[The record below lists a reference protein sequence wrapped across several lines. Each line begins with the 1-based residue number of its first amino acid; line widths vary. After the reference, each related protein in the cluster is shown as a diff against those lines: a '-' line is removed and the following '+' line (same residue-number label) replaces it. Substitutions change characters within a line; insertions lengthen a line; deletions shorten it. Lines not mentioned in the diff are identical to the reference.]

1 MRLSRPLLAIIGVFW
16 MTVVIYVGVSGF
28 DLARPNDS
36 DPYRYLYHALHG
48 DTSEKLGVNYRIVD
62 ALKLLY
68 DTFGYVYLPY
78 LLIAFTFSIIVF
90 AGCSPRLCRPLPFLL
105 AVSICSFYLVQP
117 GKDGILALALC
128 SMHLS
133 EAPDTSPCYSHRFR
147 RLIALCLSALSIW
160 IRIQSLYYILIALL
174 LTRNRF
180 KAALL
185 ISVVLV
191 AFMLLNPD
199 LTGIFSSTDS
209 FLAESRI
216 SATFLQS
223 VIDNNSPV
231 AYGVRLLA
239 YLASPAY
246 VPLYYLYSSI
256 NSFEFTYLTW
266 LGFVLL
272 PFTLMCLASI
282 NSLKAYLL
290 PLLPVCIFLAA
301 SQALHYRYLFLWLPF
316 SILLSASAP
325 LRDTTRGHKR
335 HEIYL

>member
-1 MRLSRPLLAIIGVFW
+1 MTIIEVFW
-16 MTVVIYVGVSGF
+16 MTVIIYVGVSGF

-36 DPYRYLYHALHG
+36 DPYRYLYYALHG
-48 DTSEKLGVNYRIVD
+48 DISEKLGGNYRIVD

-68 DTFGYVYLPY
+68 DTVGYVYLPY
-78 LLIAFTFSIIVF
+78 LLIAFTFLMIVF
-90 AGCSPRLCRPLPFLL
+90 AGCSARICSPLPFLL

-128 SMHLS
+128 SIHLS

-147 RLIALCLSALSIW
+147 RLITLCLSALSVW

-180 KAALL
+180 RAALF
-185 ISVVLV
+185 ISVALV
-191 AFMLLNPD
+191 AFMLLNPN
-199 LTGIFSSTDS
+199 LTIIFSSTDS

-216 SATFLQS
+216 SGTFLS
-223 VIDNNSPV
+223 SFIDNNTPA
-231 AYGVRLLA
+231 AYGVRFLA

-256 NSFEFTYLTW
+256 NSFELTYLSW
-266 LGFVLL
+266 LGFILL
-272 PFTLMCLASI
+272 PFTIICLASI
-282 NSLKAYLL
+282 NSFKAYLL

-301 SQALHYRYLFLWLPF
+301 SQALHYRYIFLWLPF
-316 SILLSASAP
+316 SILLAASA
-325 LRDTTRGHKR
+325 LQRDTTRGRKR
-335 HEIYL
+335 LGIYF